1 MVSSML
7 GIPTRQV
14 IIALL
19 WSSFLSAG
27 IACGLIFA
35 WIDPTVLLDQLGI
48 DSDNRLSGYSL
59 AFFFLW
65 LIGIANVLICL
76 YFLRPVSHSTK
87 H

>member
-1 MVSSML
+1 MT
-7 GIPTRQV
+7 GIPLRQV
-14 IIALL
+14 IIALV

-35 WIDPTVLLDQLGI
+35 WVDPTVILDQFGF
-48 DSDNRLSGYSL
+48 DPENRLGVYSL

-76 YFLRPVSHSTK
+76 FFLRPVAHK
-87 H
+87 VDHQR